1 MKKAIM
7 NIMLI
12 TVLAK
17 MLGFA
22 REILLSYYFGASGI
36 SDAYLISQTI
46 PGTIFQFVGAGLMT
60 SFIPVYLSVFS
71 KQGKGEADKF
81 TNTVISMVLIFST
94 IIIILLWVFPY
105 QIVGAFA
112 SGFQGETLEYAVTFT
127 KIGILSLY
135 FSSLIYVF
143 TSYLQANNS
152 FTIIALAAIP
162 NSVMIML
169 SIFLGSK
176 VNLTLLSVGSVV
188 AVFIQLFFIWTQ
200 IYKTKF
206 RVRLNFQFKSPYI
219 KEIYLLMLPVIAGI
233 SVNQINVLINKTI
246 ASRISTGGVS
256 ALSYADS
263 LIMFVQGVFAQ
274 TIATVYYPTITR
286 LVAENKETE
295 LKVTIS
301 ELLEGMLYLLLPMS
315 VGTML
320 LSTPVVNI
328 LYGRGAFNEN
338 AIVMTSQVLGF
349 YAVGI
354 LGYGFR
360 EILSR
365 IFYAFHDT
373 KTPMMNATLGMV
385 LNIILSILFSRY
397 IGIGGLALGTSLS
410 SIITSILLI
419 IHLKKKMRTF
429 FSSKLLKNYLKI
441 GLATGIMGI
450 CVFFMYETAFYGMN
464 LYIRTIGSVVVGIM
478 AYLGLSIALK
488 IEIFTNLVN
497 ILMRKIGFKVKEKG
511 EL

>member
-12 TVLAK
+12 TILAK
-17 MLGFA
+17 ILGFA

-60 SFIPVYLSVFS
+60 SFIPVYLSVLS
-71 KQGKGEADKF
+71 KKGKSEADKF

-94 IIIILLWVFPY
+94 IIIILVWLFPY

-169 SIFLGSK
+169 SIFLGAK

-200 IYKTKF
+200 IYKARF
-206 RVRLNFQFKSPYI
+206 RLRLNLQFKSPYI
-219 KEIYLLMLPVIAGI
+219 KEIYLLMLPVIVGI
-233 SVNQINVLINKTI
+233 SVNQINVLVNKTI
-246 ASRISTGGVS
+246 ASRISIGGVS

-295 LKVTIS
+295 LKRTIG

-373 KTPMMNATLGMV
+373 KTPMINATLGMV

-419 IHLKKKMRTF
+419 IHLKKKMRTL

-450 CVFFMYETAFYGMN
+450 CVFIMYETAFYGMN
-464 LYIRTIGSVVVGIM
+464 LYIRTIGSVIVGIM

-488 IEIFTNLVN
+488 IEIFTNLVK
-497 ILMRKIGFKVKEKG
+497 ILMSKIGFKV
-511 EL
+511 